1 MGDDHAWEILQ
12 QWIAEHSRTCV
23 RLHLT
28 TPAMI
33 QLALRCS
40 SRLRGIGLQMRF
52 FIEMGT
58 MKPVAW
64 LEPLSISPGSDD

>member
-1 MGDDHAWEILQ
+1 
-12 QWIAEHSRTCV
+12 
-23 RLHLT
+23 
-28 TPAMI
+28 MI
-33 QLALRCS
+33 QLALLCS
-40 SRLRGIGLQMRF
+40 SRLRDIGLQMRF